1 MKKRLVSILIAAIL
15 IVSAVFVFAAC
26 DPDDKNVTEL
36 VAEAQNMTW
45 DEIFAKAKEETG
57 DFRAYGN
64 TSRITTA
71 MANFV
76 AKYGQELGLNEK
88 NAVGSK
94 MNDSAIYTTLA
105 SEYASTNNSKGASM
119 VMIQDGAQLVLYRE
133 QTKMLINYVPQS
145 MKSKVDAEGQVPL
158 VQQYINK
165 LFIWNNTG
173 DNVPSITNVW
183 QLTEPAMKSK
193 VFFKSPSLEQVNMN
207 FLIMLTSDEWATKLA
222 EAYKAYYGKDIQ
234 LGSYK
239 NAGYKWVAEF
249 IANANFA
256 IDSDTTMARELSKME
271 NAGNIGLFVL
281 SKLRDSSVTADN
293 LQVGAFVKENDQ
305 YVTINPF
312 AGFMYPM
319 YCQVAANGPRPYTA
333 LLFIEY
339 LMTEEGF
346 EPWGSDIGAYS
357 SNSDIGVNDG
367 DETLAFW
374 KNILVFEDPD
384 YIRANKA
391 TVVDFVTAEIDKK
404 D

>member
-45 DEIFAKAKEETG
+45 DEIYAKAKEETG
-57 DFRAYGN
+57 EFNAYGN
-64 TSRITTA
+64 TSRITNA

-88 NAVGSK
+88 NALGSK

-256 IDSDTTMARELSKME
+256 IDSDTTMARELSKTE

-293 LQVGAFVKENDQ
+293 LQVGAFVEGQ
-305 YVTINPF
+305 TITPF

>member
-26 DPDDKNVTEL
+26 DPDDKNVAEL

-45 DEIFAKAKEETG
+45 DEIYAKAKEETG
-57 DFRAYGN
+57 DFNAYGN

-133 QTKMLINYVPQS
+133 QTKMLINYVPKS

-222 EAYKAYYGKDIQ
+222 EAYKAYYGTDIN

-249 IANANFA
+249 IANANFS
-256 IDSDTTMARELSKME
+256 INSDTTMAGEISKAE
-271 NAGNIGLFVL
+271 SAGNIGLFVL
-281 SKLRDSSVTADN
+281 SKLRDDSVTADN
-293 LQVGAFVKENDQ
+293 LQVGAFVENQ
-305 YVTINPF
+305 TITPF

-319 YCQVAANGPRPYTA
+319 YCQIAANGPRPYTA
-333 LLFIEY
+333 MLFIEY
-339 LMTEEGF
+339 LLGEEGF

-357 SNSDIGVNDG
+357 SNKDLGVNDG
-367 DETLAFW
+367 DQPLSFW
-374 KNILVFEDPD
+374 REKLVFEDPA
-384 YIRANKA
+384 YISANKA
-391 TVVDFVTAEIDKK
+391 TVSDFINKEIDKK
-404 D
+404 GQ

>member
-1 MKKRLVSILIAAIL
+1 MKKQILSILIAAIL
-15 IVSAVFVFAAC
+15 IVSSVFVLAAC
-26 DPDDKNVTEL
+26 KPNEGTTTEL
-36 VAEAQNMTW
+36 VAAAEDMTW
-45 DEIFAKAKEETG
+45 DEIYAKAKEETG

-76 AKYGQELGLNEK
+76 AKYGQELGLNEN
-88 NAVGSK
+88 NALGSK
-94 MNDSAIYTTLA
+94 MNDSQIYTTLA

-207 FLIMLTSDEWATKLA
+207 FLIMLTSDAWATKLA

-256 IDSDTTMARELSKME
+256 IDSDTTMARELSKTE

-281 SKLRDSSVTADN
+281 SKLRDSSVVASN